1 MERLRH
7 RRVRVAALS
16 FLALGCSAAAATG
29 CGGGS
34 NSSSTTPTELPPAES
49 SAATAGGS
57 RPAGEAPAKGS
68 GGKQQ
73 SPPTHHFKGGESEVE
88 EFGSEAGGS
97 ESAAVLAAEQGYLAA
112 IAHRNYDK
120 ACSLVSSSLKQQFD
134 ELVATGGGGHHPTC
148 QELLPHILAAN
159 ASHVAALQ
167 LSGKVLRVRVNGNDG
182 FVVFHAPGARL
193 FAYPM
198 TNDRE
203 GWRVGS
209 ITSSVLAPSAATL
222 GEG

>member
-16 FLALGCSAAAATG
+16 FLLLGFSAAAATG

-34 NSSSTTPTELPPAES
+34 GSSSTTAPEPPPAES
-49 SAATAGGS
+49 TAAAGGPS
-57 RPAGEAPAKGS
+57 KQPGQSTTKGS
-68 GGKQQ
+68 GGKQH
-73 SPPTHHFKGGESEVE
+73 SPPAHHFKGGESEVE

-97 ESAAVLAAEQGYLAA
+97 ESAAVLAAEQGYLSA

-120 ACSLVSSSLKQQFD
+120 ACSLVSSSLEQQFD
-134 ELVATGGGGHHPTC
+134 ALVVTGSGGHHPTC

-167 LSGKVLRVRVNGNDG
+167 LSGKVLKVRVNGDHG
-182 FVVFHAPGARL
+182 FVVFHAPGARS
-193 FAYPM
+193 FVYPM
-198 TNDRE
+198 AKDGG
-203 GWRVGS
+203 GWRVES